1 MPTSVTASARWI
13 ETAVVAQVARRVSD
27 RAMLKLIRAW
37 LRAGVLDDGVTTD
50 TGAGTPQGSPI
61 SPLLANA
68 ALHVLDVAWRE
79 HGQRLGVLIRYADD
93 IVALCPTAERA
104 GQARALMEAVL
115 APLGLHLHPDKTST
129 VCLSRGG
136 QGFDFSA
143 STTTRWS
150 RGAGGAGTTCTAGRR
165 SGP

>member
-1 MPTSVTASARWI
+1 M
-13 ETAVVAQVARRVSD
+13 VAQVARRVSD